1 MKDNKEFIQGI
12 YAKYEEQ
19 LKDNTIEFP
28 NKKKKALKITMR
40 IISSVAVVLIISTF
54 IIHKDKNKIYTKTLE
69 LNSKTLSTVGTFDNF
84 YKIINDYSSKNDSYR
99 GSLILE
105 DTIVQSETMNKET
118 SLDTALE
125 ENTKSEGYSKTN
137 NQVNN
142 VEEADIVKTDGKNI
156 YYATYEKLVI
166 VNAENPNNLKE
177 IYKENFTNTDFRPQ
191 ELYIYED
198 KLILLGNTYISSR
211 NGLKTYTET
220 ISDVDCISYN
230 NKTRAI
236 IYKINGNIEKIRE
249 IDLTGSLLSSR
260 MIGES
265 LYIVS
270 NQYINTYRIKSNSIN
285 DLSEDAYKPVYKD
298 TAISEKEKK
307 IDFSQIECFEN
318 MESANLLTVA
328 GLNINENE
336 EVKIKTFLGS
346 GEEIY
351 VSENN
356 MYIAKTNS
364 NYNIITRE
372 YIETT
377 TTILKLALNQS
388 NIEYRAEAEVPGFIN
403 NQFSMDESNGTFKIA
418 TTIGSIWNSS
428 NSRTNS
434 LYILDENLNE
444 LGRIEGLA
452 KGEKIYAVRYTEN
465 RAYIVTFEQV
475 DPLFVIDISNSR
487 SPKLLGEL
495 KIEGYSTYLHPYDE
509 NHLIGFGYDTTYN
522 GKVTKTNGLKMVMF
536 DITDLNNP
544 KELFKVEIG
553 NKYTSS
559 ILLNNHKALLFSK
572 EKNIIG
578 FPISMYGG
586 KNTSYKAQI
595 YKIDLEKGFELKG
608 EIVQNGSD
616 YKSQIERIIYIDN
629 TYYVLSAKE
638 IQSVN
643 MDTLEK
649 IDSIEI

>member
-328 GLNINENE
+328 GLNINQNE

-638 IQSVN
+638 IQSVD

>member
-1 MKDNKEFIQGI
+1 MKDNKEFIKGI
-12 YAKYEEQ
+12 YDKYEEQ

-28 NKKKKALKITMR
+28 NKKKKVIKRTMK
-40 IISSVAVVLIISTF
+40 IISSVAVLLIISTL
-54 IIHKDKNKIYTKTLE
+54 IINKDKNKIHTNSLE
-69 LNSKTLSTVGTFDNF
+69 EESKTLATVGTFDNF

-105 DTIVQSETMNKET
+105 DTISQVESTNKEMT
-118 SLDTALE
+118 SDSV
-125 ENTKSEGYSKTN
+125 SEGTIKSDSYSKTN

-142 VEEADIVKTDGKNI
+142 VEESDIVKTDGKNI

-166 VNAENPNNLKE
+166 VNAENPNDLKE

-198 KLILLGNTYISSR
+198 KLILLGNTYVSSR

-220 ISDVDCISYN
+220 ISSVDCVSYN
-230 NKTRAI
+230 NKTKAI
-236 IYKINGNIEKIRE
+236 IYELNGKIEKVRE
-249 IDLTGSLLSSR
+249 IELTGNLLSSR

-265 LYIVS
+265 LYVVS
-270 NQYINTYRIKSNSIN
+270 NQYINTYRIKENQIS
-285 DLSEDAYKPVYKD
+285 DLSEDSYKPVYKD
-298 TAISEKEKK
+298 TAISKEEKK

-318 MESANLLTVA
+318 MESANLLTIA

-336 EVKIKTFLGS
+336 EVNIKTFLGS

-372 YIETT
+372 YVETT
-377 TTILKLALNQS
+377 TTILKLALDKS
-388 NIEYRAEAEVPGFIN
+388 NIKYMSEVEVPGFIN

-428 NSRTNS
+428 DNRSNS

-452 KGEKIYAVRYTEN
+452 KGEKIYSVRYTED

-475 DPLFVIDISNSR
+475 DPLFVIDISDSKK
-487 SPKLLGEL
+487 PKLLGEL

-522 GKVTKTNGLKMVMF
+522 GKVIKTNGLKMVMF
-536 DITDLNNP
+536 DIKDLSNP
-544 KELFKVEIG
+544 RELFKVEIG
-553 NKYTSS
+553 NRYTSS

-578 FPISMYGG
+578 FPINIYGG

-595 YKIDLEKGFELKG
+595 YKIDLEKGFKLQG
-608 EIVQNGSD
+608 EIVQNGSN
-616 YKSQIERIIYIDN
+616 YKNQIERIIYIGN

-638 IQSVN
+638 IKSID

>member
-1 MKDNKEFIQGI
+1 
-12 YAKYEEQ
+12 
-19 LKDNTIEFP
+19 
-28 NKKKKALKITMR
+28 MR
-40 IISSVAVVLIISTF
+40 IINSVAVVLIISTF

-298 TAISEKEKK
+298 TAISEKEK
-307 IDFSQIECFEN
+307 
-318 MESANLLTVA
+318 
-328 GLNINENE
+328 
-336 EVKIKTFLGS
+336 
-346 GEEIY
+346 
-351 VSENN
+351 
-356 MYIAKTNS
+356 
-364 NYNIITRE
+364 R
-372 YIETT
+372 
-377 TTILKLALNQS
+377 
-388 NIEYRAEAEVPGFIN
+388 
-403 NQFSMDESNGTFKIA
+403 
-418 TTIGSIWNSS
+418 
-428 NSRTNS
+428 
-434 LYILDENLNE
+434 
-444 LGRIEGLA
+444 
-452 KGEKIYAVRYTEN
+452 
-465 RAYIVTFEQV
+465 
-475 DPLFVIDISNSR
+475 
-487 SPKLLGEL
+487 
-495 KIEGYSTYLHPYDE
+495 
-509 NHLIGFGYDTTYN
+509 
-522 GKVTKTNGLKMVMF
+522 
-536 DITDLNNP
+536 
-544 KELFKVEIG
+544 
-553 NKYTSS
+553 
-559 ILLNNHKALLFSK
+559 
-572 EKNIIG
+572 
-578 FPISMYGG
+578 
-586 KNTSYKAQI
+586 
-595 YKIDLEKGFELKG
+595 
-608 EIVQNGSD
+608 
-616 YKSQIERIIYIDN
+616 
-629 TYYVLSAKE
+629 
-638 IQSVN
+638 
-643 MDTLEK
+643 
-649 IDSIEI
+649 

>member
-1 MKDNKEFIQGI
+1 MKDNKEFIKGI
-12 YAKYEEQ
+12 YDKYEEQ

-28 NKKKKALKITMR
+28 NKKKKVIKRTMK
-40 IISSVAVVLIISTF
+40 IISSVAVLLIISTL
-54 IIHKDKNKIYTKTLE
+54 IINKDKNKIHTNSLE
-69 LNSKTLSTVGTFDNF
+69 EESKTLATVGTFDNF

-105 DTIVQSETMNKET
+105 DTISQVESTNKEMT
-118 SLDTALE
+118 SDSV
-125 ENTKSEGYSKTN
+125 SEGTIKSDSYSKTN

-142 VEEADIVKTDGKNI
+142 VEESDIVKTDGKNI

-166 VNAENPNNLKE
+166 VNAENPNDLKE

-198 KLILLGNTYISSR
+198 KLILLGNTYVSSR

-220 ISDVDCISYN
+220 ISSVDCVSYN
-230 NKTRAI
+230 NKTKAI
-236 IYKINGNIEKIRE
+236 IYELNGKIEKVRE
-249 IDLTGSLLSSR
+249 IELTGNLLSSR

-265 LYIVS
+265 LYVVS
-270 NQYINTYRIKSNSIN
+270 NQYINTYRIKENQIS
-285 DLSEDAYKPVYKD
+285 DLSEDSYKPVYKD

-318 MESANLLTVA
+318 MESANLLTIA

-336 EVKIKTFLGS
+336 EVNIKTFLGS

-372 YIETT
+372 YVETT
-377 TTILKLALNQS
+377 TTILKLALDKS
-388 NIEYRAEAEVPGFIN
+388 NIKYMSEVEVPGFIN

-428 NSRTNS
+428 DNRSNS

-452 KGEKIYAVRYTEN
+452 KGEKIYSVRYTED

-475 DPLFVIDISNSR
+475 DPLFVIDISDSKK
-487 SPKLLGEL
+487 PKLLGEL

-522 GKVTKTNGLKMVMF
+522 GKVIKTNGLKMVMF
-536 DITDLNNP
+536 DITDLSNP
-544 KELFKVEIG
+544 RELFKVEIG
-553 NKYTSS
+553 NRYTSS

-578 FPISMYGG
+578 FPINIYGG

-595 YKIDLEKGFELKG
+595 YKIDLEKGFKLQG
-608 EIVQNGSD
+608 EIVQNGSN
-616 YKSQIERIIYIDN
+616 YKNQIERIIYIGN

-638 IQSVN
+638 IKSID